1 MIGSE
6 FVQVGDVIHAEEGD
20 YRRGNVPA
28 HQDSMGDLHL
38 RVTHVPM
45 DAGAYDTEWVTVR
58 GIEKPL
64 GKPELPEAAY
74 AIRRRVLLDIDR
86 PAPKGPVW

>member
-1 MIGSE
+1 MAPAM
-6 FVQVGDVIHAEEGD
+6 VRVGDVINAEEGD
-20 YRRGNVPA
+20 YRRDREPA
-28 HQDSMGDLHL
+28 YRDSMGDLHL

-58 GIEKPL
+58 GIEKPM

-74 AIRRRVLLDIDR
+74 AIRRRVLADVEQ
-86 PAPKGPVW
+86 PAPTGPVW